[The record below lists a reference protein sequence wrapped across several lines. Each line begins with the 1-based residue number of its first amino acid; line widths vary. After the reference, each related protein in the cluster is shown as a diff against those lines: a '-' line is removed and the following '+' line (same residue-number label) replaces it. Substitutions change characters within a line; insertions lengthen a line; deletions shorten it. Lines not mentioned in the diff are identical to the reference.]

1 MFALPWERALDRAI
15 LVAAALFFGTI
26 LLAPLIRAAEVQAS
40 HPHASPVHIGTVH
53 NWAHEDFCAWVRD
66 GSIAHSTVVTQ
77 LRQALYLDNPAED
90 WDGVAADRVYFMPYS
105 TPCPNL
111 ANRHDIQIEYWV
123 VSGGCEGG
131 TACVVLYDPYWN
143 AAVGHTDYF
152 WALATFKTMHFTNG
166 PALSHHI
173 INHETGHVLGLKDPD
188 YSGHCVDSVMHS
200 TYYGCSTN
208 REWPSAADRQTAAT
222 IATGGTK

>member
-1 MFALPWERALDRAI
+1 MPWERALDRAI
-15 LVAAALFFGTI
+15 LVAAALFFGTN

-40 HPHASPVHIGTVH
+40 HPHASPLHIGTVH
-53 NWAHEDFCAWVRD
+53 NWQHEDFCAGVRD
-66 GSIAHSTVVTQ
+66 GSIADSAVFNQ

-90 WDGVAADRVYFMPYS
+90 WHGVASDRVYFMPYS

-123 VSGGCEGG
+123 VSGGCAGG
-131 TACVVLYDPYWN
+131 TACVALYDPYWN
-143 AAVGHTDYF
+143 AAVGHTDYS
-152 WALATFKTMHFTNG
+152 WALVTFKTMHFTNG
-166 PALSHHI
+166 PALAHHI

-208 REWPSAADRQTAAT
+208 REWPSPADRQTATT